1 MDDTGRRREDDWF
14 RENEKKLLDDA
25 RKAREAREA
34 ERLAKENAAERQR
47 LKDLHYMKCPKC
59 GHDLKVEA
67 LDGIEIDRCTFCEGF
82 FVDAGEL
89 EQLFL
94 VRKQSER
101 QSFLRSLLR
110 I

>member
-1 MDDTGRRREDDWF
+1 VDDTGRRREDDWF

-34 ERLAKENAAERQR
+34 ERQAKESAAERQR

-101 QSFLRSLLR
+101 QSFLRGLLR

>member
-1 MDDTGRRREDDWF
+1 MDDPIRQRENDWF
-14 RENEKKLLDDA
+14 RENEKKLLEEA
-25 RKAREAREA
+25 RRAREAREA
-34 ERLAKENAAERQR
+34 ERLVKESAAERQR

-94 VRKQSER
+94 MR
-101 QSFLRSLLR
+101 QQGQRQGFLRKLLR